1 MSGAVARARG
11 LLTRP
16 GAWIDGGAAAAGYAV
31 RLGPDRR
38 SRVVVTLDEAGFLAL
53 VEAPGLRARP
63 GGGWT
68 ARATRAG
75 EQAAE
80 FGAPG
85 RIEGTR
91 SVMLADGRMVAL
103 RANLGE
109 SPIAWLARRRDA
121 SGRPWLTAA
130 QVAAGER
137 LRRDAEIAQA
147 GPSMTMR
154 WDALPRSGGGSSA
167 RAEPGDRAVNAGRR
181 VQAALAACGPAA
193 RGFVEH
199 ICIRGQSMQLSEQ
212 DFGLRRREGKL
223 LLKEGLA
230 ALAAHYRIG

>member
-1 MSGAVARARG
+1 MSGPVARARG

-16 GAWIDGGAAAAGYAV
+16 GGWIDAAGGAYAV

-38 SRVVVTLDEAGFLAL
+38 SRVLLTLDEAMFRAL
-53 VEAPGLRARP
+53 VETPGLRARP

-68 ARATRAG
+68 ARPVQQTD
-75 EQAAE
+75 EPAE

-91 SVMLADGRMVAL
+91 SVMLADGQMVAL

-121 SGRPWLTAA
+121 SGRSWLTTA
-130 QVAAGER
+130 QIAAGER
-137 LRRDAEIAQA
+137 LRRDAEIAQT

-167 RAEPGDRAVNAGRR
+167 RAEPGDRAMNAGRR
-181 VQAALAACGPAA
+181 VQAALTACAPCDRAM
-193 RGFVEH
+193 VEQV
-199 ICIRGQSMQLSEQ
+199 CIRDTALQVAEREA
-212 DFGLRRREGKL
+212 GLKRREGKL
-223 LLKEGLA
+223 ALRAGLT
-230 ALAAHYRIG
+230 ALAAHYGIG